1 MTNKNNKS
9 KNIEDK
15 QTDED
20 KQIDENKKMEQ
31 KNNTLMDFIK
41 HEDKYFIEFLSN
53 FEIIGLTIASII
65 GLSITSLSKT
75 FTNEIIMR
83 LLEPLLSVSNWKN
96 YRFKIGNIDLG
107 IGLFTSDIIN
117 LLIVAFVMFI
127 VYSFFKIYVSRI
139 IDNKS
144 SWRNKLV
151 HLEKINNNQL
161 NTINDELR
169 SIKEVLLNQNK

>member
-1 MTNKNNKS
+1 MTNKNNKNNKS

-15 QTDED
+15 QTNED
-20 KQIDENKKMEQ
+20 KQIEEKD
-31 KNNTLMDFIK
+31 NTLMDFIK

-96 YRFKIGNIDLG
+96 YRLQIGNVDLG

-144 SWRNKLV
+144 SWRTQLIKL
-151 HLEKINNNQL
+151 EETNNNQL
-161 NTINDELR
+161 NTINDELK
-169 SIKEVLLNQNK
+169 SIKEVLITQNKQK